1 MPRYDFKS
9 LSSQDFE
16 ELVRDL
22 LQAEWNVALE
32 AFKTGRDSGI
42 DLRYAPS
49 DDGATIIQCKHYASL
64 GFNKLLANLRD
75 NERPKVERLNPKRYI
90 VVTSVGL
97 TPANK
102 DEVVNAL
109 APFVLNAHD
118 VLGAD
123 DLEGLL
129 SRHPG
134 VERVNFKLWLTS
146 TGVLER
152 VLHNAELCQT
162 DFEVGRIRRKRATAA
177 ISLYPIIEPN
187 NYVHSAVF
195 AVIGPDLMVGV
206 AFQVPSD
213 AFLVVPYGV
222 RNEFGRYI
230 PTP

>member
-1 MPRYDFKS
+1 MPRYDFTS

-49 DDGATIIQCKHYASL
+49 DDGATIIQCKHYASS

-134 VERVNFKLWLTS
+134 VERVNFKL
-146 TGVLER
+146 
-152 VLHNAELCQT
+152 
-162 DFEVGRIRRKRATAA
+162 
-177 ISLYPIIEPN
+177 
-187 NYVHSAVF
+187 
-195 AVIGPDLMVGV
+195 
-206 AFQVPSD
+206 
-213 AFLVVPYGV
+213 
-222 RNEFGRYI
+222 
-230 PTP
+230 